1 MNASIILFL
10 FQIHFSLYVYR
21 NFTFRAHIKRCVLE
35 WENILSYIYMLFL
48 ATRYESPTPDTEVF
62 YIIIFLDVTMWNR
75 FESSWK

>member
-1 MNASIILFL
+1 MLLSSFFYFKYIFPYT
-10 FQIHFSLYVYR
+10 YVYR